1 MSDAD
6 FLRIILAEPD
16 SDGPRLV
23 YADWLDEHGQSA
35 RAEFIRVQCARS
47 RLSVSDSRVPFLKER
62 ESVLLEQNRVPWS
75 APLSGLATKWDF
87 VRGFPDQIRVEAGA
101 FLTHAETLF
110 RVVPV
115 RHLELHDIQ
124 KWLSQLSRSPYLSR
138 LAGLKLTGGRLG
150 DAAAKALA
158 QSPYLEQLQVLDLGR
173 QQIGNDGA
181 KALAAAENLH
191 GLTSLELS
199 DNAIGAEGASALA
212 ASPHLGRL
220 KTLNLRSNPIGPAGA
235 EALLTSSR
243 LVQLKS
249 LNIAYAQV
257 GVSAFESLSDA
268 GASAHFAL
276 LDLAGNA
283 LGDVGASSFVQ
294 WSGLANLRELDL
306 SRNEIGDPGAA
317 AIVESPHLTSLRRLA
332 LNGNHFSETIG
343 KRRLTSWAHLHR
355 VAALELRE
363 NSPLAALRR

>member
-1 MSDAD
+1 MSDAE
-6 FLRIILAEPD
+6 FLRVILAEPD

-23 YADWLDEHGQSA
+23 YADWLDENGQSA

-47 RLSVSDSRVPFLKER
+47 RLPGSDSRVPFLKER
-62 ESVLLEQNRVPWS
+62 ESVLLEQHRVPWS

-87 VRGFPDQIRVEAGA
+87 VRGFPDQIKVEAGV

-110 RVVPV
+110 RSVPV

-124 KWLSQLSRSPYLSR
+124 KWLPQLSRSPHLSK
-138 LAGLKLTGGRLG
+138 LAGLRLTGGRLG
-150 DAAAKALA
+150 DAAPKALA
-158 QSPYLEQLQVLDLGR
+158 QSPYLEQLQILELGR
-173 QQIGNDGA
+173 QHIGNDGA
-181 KALAAAENLH
+181 KALATTENLR
-191 GLTSLELS
+191 GLTCLDLS
-199 DNAIGAEGASALA
+199 DNAVGAAGASALA
-212 ASPHLGRL
+212 ASPNLGRL
-220 KTLNLRSNPIGPAGA
+220 KTLNLKSNPIGPAGA
-235 EALLTSSR
+235 EAVLISSR
-243 LVQLKS
+243 LAQLKS

-257 GVSAFESLSDA
+257 GASAFESLSDA
-268 GASAHFAL
+268 AASAHFAL
-276 LDLAGNA
+276 LDLAGNE

-294 WSGLANLRELDL
+294 WPGLANLRELDL
-306 SRNEIGDPGAA
+306 SRNEIGDAGAA

-363 NSPLAALRR
+363 NSPLAAMRR